1 MKKNSLILL
10 TGAIVLAS
18 GSALLA
24 RALLAPPKPP
34 EVKAQ
39 VQPVASKEVTR
50 QVLVASRNLQP
61 GDFIDAGSLDWQ
73 PATAQMTRS
82 LYFIEGQDKQD
93 SLLGATV
100 RQPVEAGQPL
110 TSSVVVRPGEP
121 GFLASVIQPG
131 MRAVSV
137 PTSAVE
143 SNFGLVAAGDRVD
156 VILSLKREQ
165 ETQAPDATTNAAPF
179 LAAQTILHDVRVLA
193 MNNSTRSDLN
203 VRRDLEATPNAKS
216 TTSRQSFET
225 VTLEVAPA
233 AAEQLA
239 VAKEIG
245 NLQLAIR
252 SSVEQTD
259 DELLTSGEVTTLNKT
274 TSIYPAP
281 KSVSRSG
288 PATTVQVFR
297 GKSTEVLDLAKH

>member
-24 RALLAPPKPP
+24 RALLAPAKQP
-34 EVKAQ
+34 EAKAQ
-39 VQPVASKEVTR
+39 VQPAAPKEITR

-73 PATAQMTRS
+73 PATPQMTRS

-100 RQPVEAGQPL
+100 RQPVDAGQPL

-121 GFLASVIQPG
+121 GFLASVIKPG

-165 ETQAPDATTNAAPF
+165 ETQAPDAAANSAPF

-193 MNNSTRSDLN
+193 MNNSTRSDLT
-203 VRRDLEATPNAKS
+203 VRKDVETTPNAKS
-216 TTSRQSFET
+216 TSTRQSFET
-225 VTLEVAPA
+225 VTLEVAPS

-252 SSVEQTD
+252 SSVEQTEE
-259 DELLTSGEVTTLNKT
+259 ELSGGGEVTTLNKT
-274 TSIYPAP
+274 TSIYPSQ
-281 KSVSRSG
+281 KSAGKSG
-288 PATTVQVFR
+288 PSATVQLFR
-297 GKSTEVLDLAKH
+297 GKTSEVLDLAKH